1 MRRRRGYIRDNSER
15 DLAAHLETALR
26 GMIIAERW
34 PKSSVEVIITVLEGA
49 DLFSTVNQGG
59 GLSNESTAAT
69 SWSTM
74 SILAACITVASAAIA
89 DAGIDCVDL
98 VVGGVAA
105 VLDTNQKVHEKR
117 DEEGAAQ
124 SSQDGH
130 VQIVL
135 DPCPSEHANLQAL
148 CVVGYMPARD
158 EITQIWVNG
167 SIPQPIGVEGT
178 LASSQPSF
186 AALMDQAVYAATQ
199 VSTVLIE
206 AVNEASIQKMNCA
219 GLVLQPS

>member
-1 MRRRRGYIRDNSER
+1 MRRRHGYTRDNSER

-34 PKSSVEVIITVLEGA
+34 PKSSVEVIITILEGA
-49 DLFSTVNQGG
+49 DSFNQGG
-59 GLSNESTAAT
+59 GLSNGSNAAT
-69 SWSTM
+69 SWSNM

-105 VLDTNQKVHEKR
+105 MLDTNQKVYEKG
-117 DEEGAAQ
+117 DEDGMAQ
-124 SSQDGH
+124 GSHDED

-167 SIPQPIGVEGT
+167 SIPHSIGVEGA
-178 LASSQPSF
+178 LASSRPSF
-186 AALMDQAVYAATQ
+186 AALMDQAVCAATE

-206 AVNEASIQKMNCA
+206 AVNEASIQKMNRA
-219 GLVLQPS
+219 GLVLRPS